1 MNHFIFNNRANR
13 NMHPPPSV
21 TPLYPDIEKV
31 KQAFDYNNL
40 SEEEKEQLEMEMEKW
55 HRQMME
61 QNQNAYDQED
71 DPNAYAQ
78 EEDQDGY
85 VFDQDDGVE
94 AVVET
99 TLTIDPT
106 NADGTDITSPISL
119 SPPVVIAQSEDR
131 TQPSRFEDIDE

>member
-1 MNHFIFNNRANR
+1 
-13 NMHPPPSV
+13 MHPPPSV
-21 TPLYPDIEKV
+21 TPLYPDMEKV

-40 SEEEKEQLEMEMEKW
+40 SKEEKEQLEIEMEKW

-61 QNQNAYDQED
+61 QNQNAFDEEE

-78 EEDQDGY
+78 EEDQG
-85 VFDQDDGVE
+85 DQDDDVE

-99 TLTIDPT
+99 PLTIDPT

-119 SPPVVIAQSEDR
+119 SPPVVIAQSLDR
-131 TQPSRFEDIDE
+131 TQPSSRFEDIDE

>member
-1 MNHFIFNNRANR
+1 
-13 NMHPPPSV
+13 MHPPPSV
-21 TPLYPDIEKV
+21 TPLYPDMEKV

-40 SEEEKEQLEMEMEKW
+40 SKEEKEQLEIEMEKW

-61 QNQNAYDQED
+61 QNQNAFDEEE

-78 EEDQDGY
+78 EEDQG
-85 VFDQDDGVE
+85 DQDDDVG

-99 TLTIDPT
+99 PLTIDPT

-119 SPPVVIAQSEDR
+119 SPPVVIAQSLDR
-131 TQPSRFEDIDE
+131 TQPSGRFEDIDE

>member
-1 MNHFIFNNRANR
+1 
-13 NMHPPPSV
+13 MHPPPSV
-21 TPLYPDIEKV
+21 TPLYPDMEKV

-40 SEEEKEQLEMEMEKW
+40 SKEEKEQLEIEMEKW

-61 QNQNAYDQED
+61 QNQNAFDEEE

-78 EEDQDGY
+78 EEDQG
-85 VFDQDDGVE
+85 DQDDDVE

-99 TLTIDPT
+99 PLTIDPT

-119 SPPVVIAQSEDR
+119 SPPVVIAQSLDR
-131 TQPSRFEDIDE
+131 TQPSGRFEDIDE

>member
-1 MNHFIFNNRANR
+1 
-13 NMHPPPSV
+13 MHPPPSV
-21 TPLYPDIEKV
+21 TPLYPDMEKV

-40 SEEEKEQLEMEMEKW
+40 SKEEKEQLEIEMEKW

-61 QNQNAYDQED
+61 QNQNAYDEEE

-78 EEDQDGY
+78 EEDQG
-85 VFDQDDGVE
+85 DQDDDVE

-99 TLTIDPT
+99 PLTIDPT

-119 SPPVVIAQSEDR
+119 SPPVVIAQSLDR
-131 TQPSRFEDIDE
+131 TQPSGRFEDIDE